1 MLFLHMPKT
10 GGSWVTQAVSAA
22 GVATWAPDPL
32 GDRSYSAHGHADLH
46 DVGVDDRLSVAF
58 IRHPLDWWRSYWG
71 HRMRAGWDRTIGID
85 AIAANDDFNRFVLA
99 LLDHHRGSFDEIVRR
114 FVGLPSPCVD
124 FVGRFENLVED
135 TCEAL
140 RLGGERFSASAIRQ
154 HPRVNVN
161 DYRTFPALYRREV
174 AVRLAEAEHQTIE
187 RFYADDPIP
196 ANLLEGAIANP
207 CSPPRIECNHHS
219 DAYNR
224 QRSEERVRALERA
237 LGRSRQAEASLQRAL
252 TEARTERDQT
262 TCALESLRNSQLLR
276 RTRTLRSAYYRVR
289 EPRRLSSD
297 HRSAAASAAHSE

>member
-196 ANLLEGAIANP
+196 AISWRAR
-207 CSPPRIECNHHS
+207 SPTLARRP
-219 DAYNR
+219 
-224 QRSEERVRALERA
+224 
-237 LGRSRQAEASLQRAL
+237 ASSA
-252 TEARTERDQT
+252 T
-262 TCALESLRNSQLLR
+262 TTP
-276 RTRTLRSAYYRVR
+276 TRTTASVRRNVSARSS
-289 EPRRLSSD
+289 E
-297 HRSAAASAAHSE
+297 RSTARAKPKRASNGP